1 MNKTDSQ
8 LQHELVEELRW
19 DPRVN
24 AAQIGVTVENGVVS
38 LLGAVD
44 TYADKWA
51 AEAAVKRVGGV
62 RSVAEELTVKVLGP
76 HAHTDLEIAKAAQNA
91 LEWDVWVPATVTAKV
106 EHGRISLEGQV
117 DWNYQREA
125 AERAVRHLTGVVSV
139 INSVGIKAGA
149 SASEVKEKVQAALQR
164 QATADGKS
172 ITVGTSGGTV
182 TLSGNASCRHAIE
195 DATNA
200 AWAAPGV
207 TAVVDD
213 ITMNG

>member
-8 LQHELVEELRW
+8 LQHELEEELRW

-38 LLGAVD
+38 LLGVVD

-76 HAHTDLEIAKAAQNA
+76 HVHTDLEIAKAALNA
-91 LEWDVWVPATVTAKV
+91 LKWDVWVPETVTAKV
-106 EHGRISLEGQV
+106 EHGRISLDGEV

-125 AERAVRHLTGVVSV
+125 AERAVRHLTGVVS
-139 INSVGIKAGA
+139 IIDSIRIKGGA
-149 SASEVKEKVQAALQR
+149 SVSEVKEKVQAALLR

-172 ITVGTSGGTV
+172 ITVGASGGTV

-200 AWAAPGV
+200 AWAVPGV

-213 ITMNG
+213 ITMN